1 MRRRQFI
8 TLASSAAAWPLV
20 ALAQQQTPPLLGFLS
35 SRSVEDT
42 KKLVE
47 AFRGGL
53 QASGFTE
60 GKDIQIEY
68 RWANGQYQ
76 TLPSLAAELISHH
89 PSLIVTTG
97 SEPSALAA
105 KAATTTIP
113 IVFVIG
119 GDPVKF
125 GLVQSLSRPEGNVT
139 GISASS
145 SVLVAKRL
153 ELLHELL
160 PQEQIFALLV
170 NPTGPGA
177 LIDEKE
183 AQKAAHVLG
192 IELEVL
198 NAANKSELEAAFRE
212 AKQKKVGGLSV
223 DLDPFF
229 GTIRSELIALAA
241 MLLNSDDLVFRLPC
255 QRGRPNRVRA

>member
-1 MRRRQFI
+1 M
-8 TLASSAAAWPLV
+8 
-20 ALAQQQTPPLLGFLS
+20 
-35 SRSVEDT
+35 
-42 KKLVE
+42 
-47 AFRGGL
+47 
-53 QASGFTE
+53 
-60 GKDIQIEY
+60 
-68 RWANGQYQ
+68 
-76 TLPSLAAELISHH
+76 
-89 PSLIVTTG
+89 
-97 SEPSALAA
+97 
-105 KAATTTIP
+105 
-113 IVFVIG
+113 
-119 GDPVKF
+119 
-125 GLVQSLSRPEGNVT
+125 
-139 GISASS
+139 
-145 SVLVAKRL
+145 LVAKRL